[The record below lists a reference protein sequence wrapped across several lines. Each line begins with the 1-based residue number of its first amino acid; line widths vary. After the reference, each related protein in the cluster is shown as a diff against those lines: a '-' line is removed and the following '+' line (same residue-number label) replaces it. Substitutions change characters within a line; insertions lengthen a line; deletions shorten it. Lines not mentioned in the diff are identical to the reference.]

1 MAVGTL
7 SGTTYT
13 PGTSKGVADNISSGL
28 TAPFTM
34 DANSAADKTTVA
46 YTAVVY
52 GLIGFFLAKVM
63 D

>member
-13 PGTSKGVADNISSGL
+13 PGTSTGVADNISSGL

-34 DANSAADKTTVA
+34 DANSAADKTTVV

-52 GLIGFFLAKVM
+52 GLVGFFLAKVM
-63 D
+63 S